1 MVAENIS
8 RCGRVRRWSSREKS
22 REHEEE
28 SGGVVRRLGERQQ
41 CWSAASSSASCVVQ
55 EEEERR
61 KRKEKK
67 RKRKKRRGMLAQLVG
82 LLKANGMATQRK
94 EKGRA
99 GWATSAA
106 QIEEKANGLRWKIK
120 RVVYI
125 YIYIFLLS
133 YSFARFLKRK

>member
-1 MVAENIS
+1 
-8 RCGRVRRWSSREKS
+8 
-22 REHEEE
+22 
-28 SGGVVRRLGERQQ
+28 
-41 CWSAASSSASCVVQ
+41 
-55 EEEERR
+55 
-61 KRKEKK
+61 
-67 RKRKKRRGMLAQLVG
+67 MLAQEVG

-125 YIYIFLLS
+125 YIYIYFYFPILLLGFL
-133 YSFARFLKRK
+133 RGNKFLWGKFIH